1 LSFQYRPEK
10 HWSIGVAWMCPFQP
24 KGLQYPTKSYSPV
37 NPSKRDRYIK
47 NNGNMVM
54 LSVSY
59 DTNFGSIFRS
69 GRRKLNNADR
79 SSSLLK

>member
-1 LSFQYRPEK
+1 MVVSEPLNLLTT
-10 HWSIGVAWMCPFQP
+10 AWMCPFQP